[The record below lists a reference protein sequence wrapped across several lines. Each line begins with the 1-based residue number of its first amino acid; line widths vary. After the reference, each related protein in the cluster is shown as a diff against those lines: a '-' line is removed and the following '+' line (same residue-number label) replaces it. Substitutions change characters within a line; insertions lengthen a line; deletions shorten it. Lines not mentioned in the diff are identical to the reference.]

1 MFKFGNNEKIN
12 VMELDPTD
20 IKLLKI
26 LQEDATLSNKEIS
39 LKLHKSIAAVH
50 ERIKK
55 LKNAGYIKRTVAI
68 LDRQK
73 IGIGLISFS
82 QVFLKAHTFEVLNE
96 FEKEVSKFPEV
107 MECYQMAG
115 SYDFM
120 LRIAT
125 KDMDAYHQ
133 FLRNKLA
140 VLPQVNTVQTYFVL
154 SETKSE
160 TAYSF

>member
-1 MFKFGNNEKIN
+1 MH
-12 VMELDPTD
+12 LDDTD
-20 IKLLKI
+20 VKLLRL
-26 LQEDATLSNKEIS
+26 LQQDATLSNKELS
-39 LKLHKSIAAVH
+39 FKLHKSIAAVH
-50 ERIKK
+50 ERVKK
-55 LKNAGYIKRTVAI
+55 LKAQGYIKRTVAI
-68 LDRQK
+68 LDRHK

-82 QVFLKAHTFEVLNE
+82 QVFLKAHTAEVLNE
-96 FEKEVSKFPEV
+96 FERDVSKFPEV

-125 KDMDAYHQ
+125 KDMDAYHM
-133 FLRNKLA
+133 FLRHKLA

-160 TAYSF
+160 TAYSI

>member
-1 MFKFGNNEKIN
+1 MN
-12 VMELDPTD
+12 LDPTD
-20 IKLLKI
+20 IKLLKL
-26 LQEDATLSNKEIS
+26 LQEDATLSNKE
-39 LKLHKSIAAVH
+39 LAEKLYKSIAAVH
-50 ERIKK
+50 ERVKK
-55 LKNAGYIKRTVAI
+55 LKKAGYIKKTEAI
-68 LDRQK
+68 LDRNK

-82 QVFLKAHTFEVLNE
+82 QVFLKNHTFEALNE
-96 FEKEVSKFPEV
+96 FEREVSKFPEV

-125 KDMDAYHQ
+125 KDMEAYHK
-133 FLRNKLA
+133 FLRHKLA

-160 TAYSF
+160 TAYHF

>member
-1 MFKFGNNEKIN
+1 M
-12 VMELDPTD
+12 MELDEID
-20 IKLLKI
+20 VKLLRL
-26 LQEDATLSNKEIS
+26 LQQDASMSNKALSFE
-39 LKLHKSIAAVH
+39 LNKSIAAVH
-50 ERIKK
+50 ERVRK
-55 LKNAGYIKRTVAI
+55 LKRLGYIKKTVAI
-68 LDRQK
+68 LDRHK

-96 FEKEVSKFPEV
+96 FEKEVAKFPEV

-125 KDMDAYHQ
+125 KDMDAYHI
-133 FLRNKLA
+133 FLRHRLA

-160 TAYSF
+160 TAYPL